1 MAVTK
6 NSYTGNGSTVLYSF
20 TFPYLETSDIKVSV
34 NGVDTNAFTLA
45 NATTVQLNSAP
56 AAGTEILIYRRTDT
70 DTPKATF
77 YPGSSIRSQ
86 DLNNNTTQSL
96 YSVQEWQDQ
105 TAPLFNAVFPDDV
118 SLGGNQINNLAEPTA
133 GTDAATKNYVDTT
146 TWDNTTETLDST
158 EAWASNNTRIA
169 TTGAIDGR
177 ITSRIASALTSDV
190 EGADGVVVNDN
201 TPSSGKITIG
211 LNPNSVDLDR
221 IKDEDLITTTEQ
233 NAGTPVWTN
242 EDSKVPT
249 AGALARRHDM
259 LIQPNLPSGSNWQP
273 GKLWYQN
280 DNSKTLNY
288 WTGSQWS
295 GIVSGLPFVE
305 QPSVI
310 YVDSINGD
318 DLNSGNRIVQ
328 PKKTIKAAVTAAN
341 AGDIIKV
348 TPGVYQESLPIDIT
362 VANLSIVGD
371 ATRSVFVHPTP
382 ATETEIMFRCNSGTY
397 IDGFTFC
404 GLKASGAR
412 GDHPID
418 DDPTYGLPEFQGWV
432 AGFYPGAIIRKSPW
446 IQNST
451 NFADSGIDNST
462 FDPNNY
468 SGTGGDT
475 TSGPTGGGVIVDGS
489 LPDVTSPLRSFV
501 INEFTQVCLDGPG
514 LLVCNNGYAQAVSY
528 FGIFNHYQAKA
539 LSGGQINMEVG
550 TTNFGRFGLIADGK
564 STAPIFTATANG
576 AAAADDVTFA
586 VNAPTADPSW
596 FGDATRPAINM
607 LVKIGSDI
615 YPILTASPNGTGWN
629 VTISR
634 PDPTDRSINLGL
646 INGHSDTDPVEFF
659 LRSMVSTASHTF
671 EYAGA
676 GTNYSALPEN
686 GGVPVELNEAINV
699 NDGRVW
705 LTSTDQTGKFKV
717 GDTFQVD
724 QQTGYVT
731 IDPSSIS
738 TNIVSDNSPQLGGDL
753 DVLTRRITTSLG
765 NTGVVIEGNGNGPV
779 TLKSGAAD
787 RFVVSPT
794 QLTAGFLGTAAAPAY
809 SFIAD
814 PDTGLLSPGANELAL
829 STGGTARLTI
839 DASGNV
845 AVPGG
850 LSQGGNNVLTT
861 AGGAVTGDVTLN
873 AQSDL
878 RFADADSSNWVA
890 FQGPATVSS
899 NVTWTLPAA
908 DGTSGQV
915 LSTNGSGTLSW
926 ATGGGGGGGASV
938 TTSDTA
944 PSTPA
949 DGDLWYDSVGGRL
962 YVYYEDPNTSQ
973 WVDAAPQ
980 GGGDAGFSKLEVG
993 NTKAEVT
1000 DTGSNGTF
1008 TVTTEGTSR
1017 LTVGSTGNVSITNG
1031 NLVFSTAGTGIDF
1044 SATANSSGTMT
1055 SELLSDYEE
1064 GTWTP
1069 SSSFS
1074 GGIGTR
1080 TQTTAGS
1087 YTKIGDTVY
1096 AWFDVSITKG
1106 TAAGTLIITGL
1117 PFTSSGTQ
1125 SKKAGVYFVYISG
1138 LATLTNALYAYI
1150 GNSSTAAVCY
1160 NGPNLSALEAPGL
1173 NASCQ
1178 IIGTAIYKV

>member
-1 MAVTK
+1 MTAPFFTYSGNV
-6 NSYTGNGSTVLYSF
+6 YTGAAAGAVDFPLTSTAGKPI
-20 TFPYLETSDIKVSV
+20 PYLESTHVHVYKSSNAGSTWVELTRPAQWDFTFSGTVARLVTGIASGEWVKVQRITPSSSAYVNFQASSLLTADQLNNESLFNTYLYQEVEDQSDQSTV
-34 NGVDTNAFTLA
+34 TAENAVVTANQAVATA
-45 NATTVQLNSAP
+45 NAALP
-56 AAGTEILIYRRTDT
+56 LAGGTMTGPIVLPGNPSQPLQS
-70 DTPKATF
+70 TPKQ
-77 YPGSSIRSQ
+77 Y
-86 DLNNNTTQSL
+86 
-96 YSVQEWQDQ
+96 V
-105 TAPLFNAVFPDDV
+105 
-118 SLGGNQINNLAEPTA
+118 
-133 GTDAATKNYVDTT
+133 DAADAVLQADINTRWNKSSDTV
-146 TWDNTTETLDST
+146 EST
-158 EAWASNNTRIA
+158 EAWVSSDARVS
-169 TTGAIDGR
+169 TT
-177 ITSRIASALTSDV
+177 SA
-190 EGADGVVVNDN
+190 AD
-201 TPSSGKITIG
+201 TQFSTIVQPAAPAG
-211 LNPNSVDLDR
+211 NSWP
-221 IKDEDLITTTEQ
+221 I
-233 NAGTPVWTN
+233 
-242 EDSKVPT
+242 
-249 AGALARRHDM
+249 
-259 LIQPNLPSGSNWQP
+259 

-288 WTGSQWS
+288 WTGSQWA

-318 DLNSGNRIVQ
+318 DLNSGNRIVE

-451 NFADSGIDNST
+451 NFADSGIDNSN

-475 TSGPTGGGVIVDGS
+475 TSAPTGGGVIVDGS
-489 LPDVTSPLRSFV
+489 LPAVNSPLRSFV

-564 STAPIFTATANG
+564 STTPIFTATANG
-576 AAAADDVTFA
+576 AALADAVTFA
-586 VNAPTADPSW
+586 VNAPTADASW
-596 FGDATRPAINM
+596 FGGATRPAINM

-646 INGHSDTDPVEFF
+646 INGHSDTDPVEFY

-671 EYAGA
+671 EYAGS

-686 GGVPVELNEAINV
+686 GGVPVELNEAVNV

-765 NTGVVIEGNGNGPV
+765 NTGIVIEGNGNGPV

-787 RFVVSPT
+787 RFVASPT

-814 PDTGLLSPGANELAL
+814 PDTGLFSTGANELAL
-829 STGGTARLTI
+829 GTGGNARLTI

-845 AVPGG
+845 AIPAG
-850 LSQGGNNVLTT
+850 LTQGGNNVLTT

-890 FQGPATVSS
+890 FQGPATAST

-908 DGTSGQV
+908 DGTTGQV
-915 LSTNGSGTLSW
+915 LSTDGSGTLSW
-926 ATGGGGGGGASV
+926 SAGGGGGASV

-962 YVYYEDPNTSQ
+962 YVYYDDGDTSQ

-980 GGGDAGFSKLEVG
+980 GGAG
-993 NTKAEVT
+993 
-1000 DTGSNGTF
+1000 
-1008 TVTTEGTSR
+1008 
-1017 LTVGSTGNVSITNG
+1017 
-1031 NLVFSTAGTGIDF
+1031 TAGVSLGLVI
-1044 SATANSSGTMT
+1044 G
-1055 SELLSDYEE
+1055 LS
-1064 GTWTP
+1064 
-1069 SSSFS
+1069 
-1074 GGIGTR
+1074 
-1080 TQTTAGS
+1080 
-1087 YTKIGDTVY
+1087 
-1096 AWFDVSITKG
+1096 
-1106 TAAGTLIITGL
+1106 
-1117 PFTSSGTQ
+1117 
-1125 SKKAGVYFVYISG
+1125 
-1138 LATLTNALYAYI
+1138 
-1150 GNSSTAAVCY
+1150 
-1160 NGPNLSALEAPGL
+1160 
-1173 NASCQ
+1173 
-1178 IIGTAIYKV
+1178 